1 MGKSGGIKN
10 ANISTD
16 CGLDNLKMAL
26 FRNGEYNGFFWKDD
40 FCYANA
46 SVAWYGAGTPWT
58 IAGTGGTAAGLAGH
72 GGIVR
77 LATNSNNVN
86 MTGLQ
91 LVDFDKR
98 PKFIYFFRTAATL
111 ADSVQQIGIYKD
123 GNEFAVLQADA
134 DTNAAFRFLH
144 AAGAATTTETSSVPI
159 VASTWYGLVLE
170 VGAPTGTGGAKRFPV
185 SCKLYSPTSPT
196 PAVVGGGSITDAD
209 THLPFAFNGSAA
221 AVRHLDFDLI
231 AIAANR

>member
-144 AAGAATTTETSSVPI
+144 AAGDHDRDFERSDCGVH
-159 VASTWYGLVLE
+159 LVRPRAR
-170 VGAPTGTGGAKRFPV
+170 GRRAHGHRRRQAIPG
-185 SCKLYSPTSPT
+185 
-196 PAVVGGGSITDAD
+196 VVQALQPDQPDPGGGRWRVN
-209 THLPFAFNGSAA
+209 HG
-221 AVRHLDFDLI
+221 R
-231 AIAANR
+231 